1 MKQIFLFFL
10 MQRYN
15 FFRHPAILFLHFL
28 LNTSLLLIYIK
39 STTMFTIKNMRHIAI
54 PGLGCARLCRPFQG
68 LALQSK

>member
-39 STTMFTIKNMRHIAI
+39 STTMFTIKNMRHIT
-54 PGLGCARLCRPFQG
+54 LSYNFLFLSLFRKTSTR
-68 LALQSK
+68 